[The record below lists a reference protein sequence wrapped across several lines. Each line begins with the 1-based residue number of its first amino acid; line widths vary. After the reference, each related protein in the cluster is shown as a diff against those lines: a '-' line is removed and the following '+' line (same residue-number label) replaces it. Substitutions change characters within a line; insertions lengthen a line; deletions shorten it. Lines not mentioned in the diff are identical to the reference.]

1 MSFEA
6 LLSEEVFAFLLV
18 FARLGSAMMLL
29 PGFGEVYVAPRIRLF
44 LALAIA
50 VAVTPIIAGILPLM
64 PEGNFEM
71 AAIVIGEVIVGLFLG
86 AAVRLLTSA
95 LHIAGMF
102 ISMQSA
108 LAAGQFFDPN
118 QGQAGTLPG
127 NFLTMFGVLLIFVT
141 GLYQPMLWAL
151 RDSYTVFPPGLALP
165 AEDFAQLALDMVSGA
180 FLIAFQI
187 AAPIM
192 VTSILFYVSIG
203 LIARLIPQIQVF
215 FIGLPIQIALALFV
229 LMTVLSVVMM
239 WYLEYFEAGLV
250 PFMSTE

>member
-1 MSFEA
+1 MSFEG
-6 LLSEEVFAFLLV
+6 LLSEEVFGFLLV
-18 FARLGSAMMLL
+18 FARLGSGIMLL

-44 LALAIA
+44 LAFAITI
-50 VAVTPIIAGILPLM
+50 AVTPVVTGILPSM
-64 PEGNFEM
+64 PEGTFEM
-71 AAIVIGEVIVGLFLG
+71 AAVVVGEVIIGLFLG
-86 AAVRLLTSA
+86 ASVRLLASA

-102 ISMQSA
+102 ISIQSA

-118 QGQAGTLPG
+118 QGQAGSLPG
-127 NFLTMFGVLLIFVT
+127 IFLSMFGILLIFVT
-141 GLYQPMLWAL
+141 GLHQPMLWAL

-165 AEDFAQLALDMVSGA
+165 TEDFAQLAVDIISGA

-192 VTSILFYVSIG
+192 VTSMLFYVSIG

-229 LMTVLSVVMM
+229 LMTVLGVVMM